1 MVFVSVLK
9 QTQNNIKKNE
19 KDELHIKV
27 NGLIKNNEL
36 LKSSIG
42 TLQTLWKE
50 YLTVMGSFQDHI

>member
-9 QTQNNIKKNE
+9 QTQNNSKKNE
-19 KDELHIKV
+19 KDELYIKV

>member
-9 QTQNNIKKNE
+9 QTQNNSKKNE